1 MADETREKN
10 AKVWKRDDLDFYVEE
25 SRASEAL
32 FAVEKFHGAIL
43 DPCCGSGNIVHAA
56 LNAGNI
62 AVGTDV
68 VRRVAEDWFIGEA
81 DFLDV
86 GAISQ
91 PNIATNPPFFRGK
104 GTEAFIRKAV
114 LLAKGKVAVFTSIKF
129 LAGATRANGLFA
141 EHCPHRIWIVT
152 PRVSCPPG
160 AWLDAGNKAG
170 GGTDDWVWLVWDMT
184 APRVTTAQMGWL
196 RKGLFDAS
204 LRSRADPLSGASKGR
219 GRRGAPDALQEGIVE
234 EDAGE

>member
-25 SRASEAL
+25 PRASEAL
-32 FAVEKFHGAIL
+32 FAVEKFVGSIW
-43 DPCCGSGNIVHAA
+43 DPACGGGNIIRAA
-56 LNAGNI
+56 IAAGYRAI
-62 AVGTDV
+62 GTDV
-68 VRRVAEDWFIGEA
+68 AVRAGEA
-81 DFLDV
+81 SWFAGALDFMGTADCLAYPSECDDLE
-86 GAISQ
+86 
-91 PNIATNPPFFRGK
+91 NIATNPPFYRGK
-104 GTEAFIRKAV
+104 GTEAFIRKALQV
-114 LLAKGKVAVFTSIKF
+114 VKGKVAVFTSIKF

-160 AWLDAGNKAG
+160 AWLEAGNKAG

-219 GRRGAPDALQEGIVE
+219 
-234 EDAGE
+234 